1 MSTQTPNYKL
11 EKYSA
16 GDSANLLDDYN
27 LSMDK
32 IDTAL
37 HNLQTSIPSAV
48 TLPDGLAA
56 FFNALGV
63 TSSNATQIGQTLSH
77 IINKTPATTNPT
89 FTVDDLAKAQ
99 KTAEGHVFIPT
110 AQN

>member
-1 MSTQTPNYKL
+1 MSTQTTNYKL

-16 GDSANLLDDYN
+16 GDSANLLEDYN
-27 LSMDK
+27 QSMDK

-37 HNLQTSIPSAV
+37 HNIQTSIPSAV
-48 TLPDGLAA
+48 TLPDGLAE
-56 FFNALGV
+56 FFTALGV
-63 TSSNATQIGQTLSH
+63 TSSNATQFGQTLSH

-99 KTAEGHVFIPT
+99 KTDEGHVFIPT
-110 AQN
+110 AK